1 MPAGQRSRYPKA
13 MESADVVIVGGGI
26 MGCALAYQ
34 LAKRD
39 VDVLLLEREALGSQS
54 TGKCAG
60 GVRQQF
66 SMEANVRL
74 QRMAVKILEGFE
86 QETGHL
92 ADFRQIGYLF
102 VLTQPQQVEDF
113 QHNMEM
119 WHRVG
124 LTEARWVDPAEAA
137 RMVPVLNV
145 EDVLGCTFCPSDG
158 IASPADVTSGYA
170 SAARR
175 LGARLKEGVEVTGID
190 VAAGRVQGVRT
201 SGGDIATRL
210 VINCAGAWSASIG
223 RMAGL
228 EIPVLPYRRHI
239 AVTGTFPALPRTN
252 PMTVDFQ
259 TSLYFHPE
267 GDGVVIG
274 MSDREEPPGFSTD
287 VNWPF
292 LERRCEQTARRAP
305 ILPGA
310 GVKTAWS
317 GLYESTPDHQAILGP
332 VPELDG
338 FWCACGFSGHGF
350 MHAPGAALLLTEL
363 LLDRRSEI
371 DIAPFAFTR
380 FAQGSL
386 VRERNVI

>member
-1 MPAGQRSRYPKA
+1 
-13 MESADVVIVGGGI
+13 

-39 VDVLLLEREALGSQS
+39 VDVMLLERATLGSQS

-74 QRMAVKILEGFE
+74 QIMSVRMLESFE
-86 QETGHL
+86 EETGHP

-102 VLTQPQQVEDF
+102 VFTLPQHVEDF
-113 QHNMEM
+113 RHNMEM

-124 LTEARWVDPAEAA
+124 LTEARWVDADEAA

-170 SAARR
+170 AAARR
-175 LGARLKEGVEVTGID
+175 HGARLKEGVEVTGVD
-190 VAAGRVQGVRT
+190 VASGRVQGVRT
-201 SGGDIATRL
+201 STGDVAARVL
-210 VINCAGAWSASIG
+210 FDCAGAWSASIG

-239 AVTGTFPALPRTN
+239 AVTSAFPQVPRTT
-252 PMTVDFQ
+252 PMTVDFG

-267 GDGVVIG
+267 GDGLLMG
-274 MSDREEPPGFSTD
+274 MSDREDPPGFGTEVD
-287 VNWPF
+287 WAF
-292 LERRCEQTARRAP
+292 LERMFEQAAHRAP
-305 ILPGA
+305 ALAGA
-310 GVKTAWS
+310 GVKTAWA
-317 GLYESTPDHQAILGP
+317 GLYETTPDHQAILGP
-332 VPELDG
+332 VPEVEG
-338 FWCACGFSGHGF
+338 FWCAAGFSGHGF
-350 MHAPGAALLLTEL
+350 MQAPAAALLLSQL
-363 LLDRRSEI
+363 LLDHRCDI

-380 FAQGSL
+380 FARGSL